1 MNIAIFGLG
10 YVGCV
15 SAACLAQAGHEI
27 IGVDV
32 NPVKVDI
39 INRGLSP
46 VVEKDLDRLI
56 SDAVRFGRLRATTD
70 AWDAVITCDISLI
83 CVGTPSCDNGNLDL
97 QYVLRVIRDIGKA
110 LAKQTR
116 YHVVAVRSTV
126 LPGTIEEHVI
136 PLLESYSGKRIGVDF
151 GICSNPEF
159 LREGSAIDD
168 FLNPPFTLIGECDR
182 RSGDLFAQIYNF
194 INGPVERTSI
204 KVAEMVKYVSNV
216 FHATRICFA
225 NEIGNLCKVVGIDS
239 HEVVR
244 IFCRDTKLNI
254 STAYL
259 KPGYA
264 FGGSCLPKDIRA
276 LCYKARQEDLELP
289 LLQSLLRSNEL
300 QARRGVEMVIK
311 ANKRRVGI
319 LGLSFKPGTDD
330 LRESPIVYLVESL
343 LGKGYQ
349 LKIYDGNVSLAKLVG
364 VNKQY
369 IEKVIPHISSL
380 LCASLDEVVAWSE
393 VLVVGNQSPAF
404 IDAIQHTDSNCIV
417 IDLVRLREDI
427 EQFGSNYQGI
437 AW

>member
-15 SAACLAQAGHEI
+15 SAACLAKAGHEI
-27 IGVDV
+27 IGMDV

-39 INRGLSP
+39 INQGFSP
-46 VVEKDLDRLI
+46 VVEKDLDGLI
-56 SDAVRFGRLRATTD
+56 SDAVRFGRLRATID
-70 AWDAVITCDISLI
+70 ASEAVRACDISLI
-83 CVGTPSCDNGNLDL
+83 CVGTPSCDNGSPDL
-97 QYVLRVIRDIGKA
+97 QYILRVSRDISKV
-110 LAKQTR
+110 LSKQTK

-126 LPGTIEEHVI
+126 MPGAIEEHVI
-136 PLLESYSGKRIGVDF
+136 PLLESYSGKRVGVDF

-159 LREGSAIDD
+159 LREGSAVDD
-168 FLNPPFTLIGECDR
+168 FLNPPFTLIGEYDT
-182 RSGDLFAQIYNF
+182 RSGDLLAQIYNF
-194 INGPVERTSI
+194 IDAPVERTSI
-204 KVAEMVKYVSNV
+204 KVAEMMKYVSNA
-216 FHATRICFA
+216 FHVTKICFA

-239 HEVVR
+239 HEVMR
-244 IFCRDTKLNI
+244 IFCNDTKLNI

-276 LCYKARQEDLELP
+276 LCYKAKQEDLELP
-289 LLQSLLRSNEL
+289 LLQSLSRTNEL

-343 LGKGYQ
+343 VGKGYQ
-349 LKIYDGNVSLAKLVG
+349 LKIYDGNVSLAKVVG
-364 VNKQY
+364 ANKQY
-369 IEKVIPHISSL
+369 IEKIIPHISSL
-380 LCASLDEVVAWSE
+380 LCTSLDEVVAWSE
-393 VLVVGNQSPAF
+393 VLVVGNQSPTF
-404 IDAIQHTDSNCIV
+404 IEAIQRADSTCIV
-417 IDLVRLREDI
+417 IDLVRLRQDVRE
-427 EQFGSNYQGI
+427 FGMNYQGI